1 MCIDKSTDLREIA
14 KVLYKKCAGNSKSI
28 VIFTL
33 PCSMMGGGGIKFNL
47 RTNFTTGFTEL
58 GSTLIRV

>member
-14 KVLYKKCAGNSKSI
+14 EVLYKKCADNSKSI

-33 PCSMMGGGGIKFNL
+33 MLNEGGRGC
-47 RTNFTTGFTEL
+47 
-58 GSTLIRV
+58 

>member
-14 KVLYKKCAGNSKSI
+14 EVLYKKCADNSKSI

-33 PCSMMGGGGIKFNL
+33 SCL
-47 RTNFTTGFTEL
+47 RGEGVLN
-58 GSTLIRV
+58 SI

>member
-33 PCSMMGGGGIKFNL
+33 PCSMKGGGGIKFNL

-58 GSTLIRV
+58 SSTFIRV